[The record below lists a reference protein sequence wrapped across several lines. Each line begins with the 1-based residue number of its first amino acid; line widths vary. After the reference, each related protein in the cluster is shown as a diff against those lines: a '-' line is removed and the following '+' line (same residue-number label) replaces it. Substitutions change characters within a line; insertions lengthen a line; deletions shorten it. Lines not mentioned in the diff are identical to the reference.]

1 MAEALLLLATFAAAY
16 GGFLCLA
23 LSQQRHWRVWLPGR
37 QLTRP
42 AQWALRAP
50 GAGLLALLRDGPSFG
65 SLLWATAISLAA
77 LGVAFSLS
85 WQPRWLRPL
94 ACGMHCQSIR
104 PRDWPGHR

>member
-50 GAGLLALLRDGPSFG
+50 GAGLLALSLLLALLRDGPSFG

-77 LGVAFSLS
+77 LALPS
-85 WQPRWLRPL
+85 
-94 ACGMHCQSIR
+94 A
-104 PRDWPGHR
+104 